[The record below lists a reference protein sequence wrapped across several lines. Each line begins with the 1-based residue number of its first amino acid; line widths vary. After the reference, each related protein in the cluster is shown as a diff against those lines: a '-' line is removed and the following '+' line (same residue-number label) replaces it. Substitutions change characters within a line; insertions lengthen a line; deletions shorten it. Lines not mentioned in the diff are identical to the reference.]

1 MAYQRHAARHAQN
14 REDNASKFTAV
25 CIGIL
30 CGLVLG
36 WVVLET
42 IDMMFTSSNVHYNPE
57 AQLQDAVAPQTSL
70 GRRAKEKFTQML
82 EKVEKAAGYAVSRPG
97 MDGVSVKES
106 LYNKGSNPTSA
117 AATSASQ
124 ESPRPA
130 TTQSPEIKLAGE
142 PSTSESSSLSK
153 NSSPLSSTASSTT
166 SSTTLS
172 SKPKGD
178 TIHTLMTSSGSGYQN
193 FQGRIMYGTYKIVQG
208 MSGGD
213 KLTGFTRI
221 LHRVKPDECM
231 DEIPTFHAK
240 PLHPECDVW
249 CDFPVADRPNAVAQ
263 WVDSVKADPSKLL
276 GAWVL
281 LTECDYVWI
290 KPMPVPGDAISSD
303 VPGWQFHFGYII
315 AQHPDCAHI
324 IKRLY
329 GGGDPAEVPN
339 SGPAPAILRFSELG
353 FVMPFWEKVTAAIE
367 ADPEAVKVLGWVREM
382 YAWDI
387 ALAQAKVK
395 ILTEDPPKSPLIAQ
409 PPADHTIGNAAMFH
423 YTWGAIY
430 NDTTH
435 TVWRWEK
442 RDFTQPTA
450 ALKPKLLPMPPEDWA
465 PGKWHLQGN
474 EQVTE
479 EMHKTLASM
488 IKRMNEA
495 IDTLPDLTEKY
506 KALQSA

>member
-1 MAYQRHAARHAQN
+1 LPRMAYHRHASARTPHNKDEYAP
-14 REDNASKFTAV
+14 KFISAAV
-25 CIGIL
+25 GLL

-36 WVVLET
+36 WIVLET
-42 IDMMFTSSNVHYNPE
+42 ADIMFSSSQDHYKPGE
-57 AQLQDAVAPQTSL
+57 LPRDIVAPKASL
-70 GRRAKEKFTQML
+70 GRRAKDKFT
-82 EKVEKAAGYAVSRPG
+82 EIFEKAAGYAVSRPG
-97 MDGVSVKES
+97 MDGLGTRGSV
-106 LYNKGSNPTSA
+106 NIRGSGHASVASSTSQGPLPIRTA
-117 AATSASQ
+117 M
-124 ESPRPA
+124 
-130 TTQSPEIKLAGE
+130 TQSPEVKMAGE
-142 PSTSESSSLSK
+142 PSTSSVSSS
-153 NSSPLSSTASSTT
+153 SSVAI
-166 SSTTLS
+166 

-178 TIHTLMTSSGSGYQN
+178 TIHTVMTSSGSGYQN
-193 FQGRIMYGTYKIVQG
+193 FQGRIMYGTYKIVQK
-208 MSGGD
+208 MPGGE

-263 WVDSVKADPSKLL
+263 WVDSIKADPSKIQ

-281 LTECDYVWI
+281 LTECDYVWM
-290 KPMPVPGDAISSD
+290 KPLPAPGDAYSSD
-303 VPGWQFHFGYII
+303 VPGWQYHFGYII

-329 GGGDPAEVPN
+329 GGGNPADVPN
-339 SGPAPAILRFSELG
+339 SGPAPAVLRFSELG
-353 FVMPFWEKVTAAIE
+353 LVLPYWEKVTADIE
-367 ADPEAVKVLGWVREM
+367 ADAEAVKVLGWVREM

-409 PPADHTIGNAAMFH
+409 PPADHSIGNAAMFH

-430 NDTTH
+430 NDSTH

-442 RDFTQPTA
+442 RDFTRPTDG
-450 ALKPKLLPMPPEDWA
+450 LKPKLLQMPPEDWA

-474 EQVTE
+474 EPVTE
-479 EMHKTLASM
+479 DMHKTLASM

-495 IDTLPDLTEKY
+495 IETLPDLTAKY
-506 KALQSA
+506 QALQSA